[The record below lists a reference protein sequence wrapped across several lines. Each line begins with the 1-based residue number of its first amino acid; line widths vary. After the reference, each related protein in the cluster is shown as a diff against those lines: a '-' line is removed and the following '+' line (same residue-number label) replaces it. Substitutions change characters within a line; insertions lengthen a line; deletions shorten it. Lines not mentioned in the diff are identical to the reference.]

1 MPPEI
6 DPASGTPGGGS
17 PRPAGARTTR
27 LAAPVLSLIYP
38 SSRGVAIHPLK
49 QGSTTVGRAAENDL
63 VLADP
68 TVAEHHALV
77 IREGDKL
84 MLRDL
89 LVGKTWVNETPQ
101 KGGELKPGDVVR
113 LGDVRVRVAFA
124 AAGTGSGSHP
134 TASPGPSTARLSR
147 SADLGAPAPPPET
160 DTPSRAT
167 KSQTSTDLG
176 GRLARERDAR
186 RSKALARTRQLSD
199 EVVVETDIE
208 LLLKRIA
215 VGFVEIFDADR
226 GVCLLLEE
234 DGRNPLLTVEKRK
247 DGSEEGTGVAR
258 EIIDTSLQARTVV
271 RIPPP
276 GGDKRSPGGGFAAPL
291 ISGGKAIGLL
301 FFERGERGAPFEADD
316 VHLMALITNQTAF
329 AVAKILAAG

>member
-1 MPPEI
+1 MSPD
-6 DPASGTPGGGS
+6 DPRPSGTN
-17 PRPAGARTTR
+17 PRPRGATSR
-27 LAAPVLSLIYP
+27 LGAPVLSLIYP
-38 SSRGVAIHPLK
+38 SARGVGFHPLK
-49 QGSTTVGRAAENDL
+49 QGTTTVGRAPENDL
-63 VLADP
+63 VLPDAS
-68 TVAEHHALV
+68 VAEHHALL

-84 MLRDL
+84 TLRDL
-89 LVGKTWVNETPQ
+89 LVGKTWVNENPQ
-101 KGGELKPGDVVR
+101 RGGELKPGDVVR
-113 LGDVRVRVAFA
+113 LGDVRVRVAFSA
-124 AAGTGSGSHP
+124 PTGSGSHP
-134 TASPGPSTARLSR
+134 SAGPSTARLK
-147 SADLGAPAPPPET
+147 LPEPIAPPASTEPE
-160 DTPSRAT
+160 TPSR
-167 KSQTSTDLG
+167 STSTDLG

-199 EVVVETDIE
+199 EVVVENDIE
-208 LLLKRIA
+208 ALLKRIA

-329 AVAKILAAG
+329 AVARILAS

>member
-1 MPPEI
+1 MPPENE
-6 DPASGTPGGGS
+6 GTPGAGR
-17 PRPAGARTTR
+17 PRGTTGR

-38 SSRGVAIHPLK
+38 SARGVAIHPLK
-49 QGSTTVGRAAENDL
+49 QGTTTVGRATENDL
-63 VLADP
+63 VLGDA
-68 TVAEHHALV
+68 TVAEHHALI
-77 IREGDKL
+77 IRDGDKL
-84 MLRDL
+84 TLRDL
-89 LVGKTWVNETPQ
+89 LVGKTWVNENAQ
-101 KGGELKPGDVVR
+101 RGGELKPGDVLR
-113 LGDVRVRVAFA
+113 LGEVRVRVAFA
-124 AAGTGSGSHP
+124 AAGQGSGP
-134 TASPGPSTARLSR
+134 QPGAGPSTSRLARP
-147 SADLGAPAPPPET
+147 ADLGSAPPEPET
-160 DTPSRAT
+160 PSKAS
-167 KSQTSTDLG
+167 KSTSTDLG
-176 GRLARERDAR
+176 GRMARERDAR

-208 LLLKRIA
+208 ALLKRIA

-316 VHLMALITNQTAF
+316 VHLMALITNQTSF
-329 AVAKILAAG
+329 AIAKLLAAG